1 MSASVVV
8 FRGIVED
15 RETGMSTPASQ
26 VANAAKDVETQ
37 GMPASPS
44 RRSASALEP
53 AQLRIGPAITP
64 MDFVRA
70 MVAAYGARG
79 LDPAHALTLA
89 QITPEEVSRIDA
101 RITAAQM
108 EAVSDAAMREL
119 DDEGLGCFTRPLPW
133 GSYGMLARAS
143 LSAPTLGVALKRWCR
158 HHGLLTDDVALT
170 LETAGDRARIAMRP
184 HRRPGPLAEFC
195 VVSVLRNIHGLASW
209 YVDSRIP
216 LQGAQ
221 FPYAPPRHLDAYRV
235 LFDGPT
241 TFEAEHAAIGFD
253 ARYLALP
260 MRRDEAAM
268 NLLLQRALPLTV
280 RSYRRDRLLVQRV
293 RQVLATQP
301 LDAHNADDL
310 AALLNVSARTLHR
323 QLKDE
328 GASLQALKDEV
339 RRQRATEL
347 LLRTSRPIKQ
357 VAQACGF
364 LNEKS
369 FIRAFRGWTGRSPGE
384 WRSEQLP

>member
-1 MSASVVV
+1 MPEASLHPPL
-8 FRGIVED
+8 D
-15 RETGMSTPASQ
+15 
-26 VANAAKDVETQ
+26 
-37 GMPASPS
+37 
-44 RRSASALEP
+44 P
-53 AQLRIGPAITP
+53 AQLRAGAAVTP

-70 MVAAYGARG
+70 MATAYRARG
-79 LDPAHALTLA
+79 LSPERALSAA
-89 QITPEEVSRIDA
+89 QIRPEEVDQPDA

-108 EAVSDAAMREL
+108 EAVWYAAMREL

-143 LSAPTLGVALKRWCR
+143 LPAPTLGVALKRWCR
-158 HHGLLTDDVALT
+158 HHGLITDDIALS
-170 LETAGDRARIAMRP
+170 LETVGDRARLVMRP
-184 HRRPGPLAEFC
+184 HRQPGPLTEFC

-209 YVDSRIP
+209 YVDSRVP

-221 FPYAPPRHLDAYRV
+221 FPYAAPLHVDAYRV
-235 LFDGPT
+235 LFDGPA
-241 TFEAEHAAIGFD
+241 TFGADDAAIAFD

-268 NLLLQRALPLTV
+268 NQLLQRALPLTV

-328 GASLQALKDEV
+328 GASLQVLKDEV

-347 LLRTSRPIKQ
+347 LLRTRRPIKQ

-364 LNEKS
+364 QNEKS
-369 FIRAFRGWTGRSPGE
+369 FIRAFRGWTGQSPGE
-384 WRSEQLP
+384 WRSEQAP